1 MKLRP
6 AKTLASLP
14 AAMQGAIWMVLSGFF
29 FTGAAASVR
38 YLSADIHFIQIS
50 FFRVIFGIFLM
61 LPWLMSVGL
70 VAMRTRQ
77 TGKYIARSTVSVA
90 ANLCWFAAL
99 GMMTIGDATALSF
112 TTPIFITI
120 AAMVL
125 LREAASIKR
134 WIGLLAA
141 FGGAVVILRPGFAEM
156 NIGAM
161 WVLTSAV
168 LFAGSALFVKVL
180 AREDRPDTITLYQL
194 IYMLPINFIPTIFVW
209 VWPTPEQWI
218 WAVLLGVLTTMAQ
231 RCYTRAYAVADASA
245 IQPFDFM
252 RLPFAVLLGFIMFAE
267 WPDLW
272 SVIGGVIIFGSSVFV
287 AHGETR
293 ATKKT

>member
-6 AKTLASLP
+6 AETIAALP
-14 AAMQGAIWMVLSGFF
+14 ASMQGAIWMVLSGFF

-38 YLSADIHFIQIS
+38 YLSSDIHFIQIS
-50 FFRVIFGIFLM
+50 FFRAFFGILLM

-77 TGKYIARSTVSVA
+77 TGIYIARSTVSVA

-125 LREAASIKR
+125 LREAASMKR
-134 WIGLLAA
+134 WIGLLAG
-141 FGGAVVILRPGFAEM
+141 FGGTAIILRPGFAEM
-156 NIGAM
+156 NVGAA
-161 WVLTSAV
+161 WVLASAI

-180 AREDRPDTITLYQL
+180 AREDRPDTITMYQL
-194 IYMLPINFIPTIFVW
+194 IYMLPINFIPSLFVW

-218 WAVLLGVLTTMAQ
+218 WAVMVGVLTTVAQ
-231 RCYTRAYAVADASA
+231 RCYTRAYAAADASA

-267 WPDLW
+267 WPDMW
-272 SVIGGVIIFGSSVFV
+272 SVIGGVIIFGASIFV

-293 ATKKT
+293 AARNP